1 MKILHTAD
9 WHLGKRLDRFSR
21 LQEQAE
27 VMQEIVEIAD
37 REEVDLVLV
46 AGDLFD
52 AINPATEAVELFYKT
67 LRQLTKDGRRPVVAI
82 AGNHDSPNFINAP
95 DPLARQ
101 CGIILVGYPKAVVES
116 FGNEYFSIVKSC
128 EGLVEIQLHSYDYPV
143 RILHTPYANEVRL
156 KQFLG
161 EEKDSELNRVLHEH
175 WHTLAEE
182 HCCPKGVNLLMAHLY
197 MNRRGEE
204 LLEEPE
210 GEKPIKIGNADL
222 IYCDAIPTHI
232 QYTAL
237 GHLHGHKNIGAA
249 DSPVVYASSPL
260 CYSFSEA
267 GQTKSVSVVQVFP
280 GRSVVHERHSLSKG
294 KPLFRKS
301 FDSVDNAVDWLE
313 QNPDCWVE
321 LTMESDTF
329 LSATERR
336 RIFSAHDGIVFLIPK
351 VKQAQESLLDIQT
364 INPARDTLS
373 LFKDYFKSKN
383 AGQEPDEALLDLF
396 NEILHS

>member
-156 KQFLG
+156 KQFL
-161 EEKDSELNRVLHEH
+161 D
-175 WHTLAEE
+175 
-182 HCCPKGVNLLMAHLY
+182 
-197 MNRRGEE
+197 NRRE
-204 LLEEPE
+204 
-210 GEKPIKIGNADL
+210 
-222 IYCDAIPTHI
+222 
-232 QYTAL
+232 
-237 GHLHGHKNIGAA
+237 
-249 DSPVVYASSPL
+249 
-260 CYSFSEA
+260 
-267 GQTKSVSVVQVFP
+267 
-280 GRSVVHERHSLSKG
+280 
-294 KPLFRKS
+294 
-301 FDSVDNAVDWLE
+301 
-313 QNPDCWVE
+313 
-321 LTMESDTF
+321 
-329 LSATERR
+329 
-336 RIFSAHDGIVFLIPK
+336 
-351 VKQAQESLLDIQT
+351 
-364 INPARDTLS
+364 
-373 LFKDYFKSKN
+373 
-383 AGQEPDEALLDLF
+383 
-396 NEILHS
+396 